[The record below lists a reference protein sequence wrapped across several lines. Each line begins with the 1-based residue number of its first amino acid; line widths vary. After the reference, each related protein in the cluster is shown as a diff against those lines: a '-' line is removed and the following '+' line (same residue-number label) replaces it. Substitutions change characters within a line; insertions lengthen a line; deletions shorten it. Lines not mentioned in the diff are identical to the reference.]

1 MDRLDSIRRSRAAEL
16 LAELRTRMQTES
28 PESLGAFVARGLE
41 LGSLRED
48 VMHALRTDPELR
60 ALAPEVRP
68 RVFELFAPEGLEPAF
83 AALTAGL
90 AHHGLT
96 QKRPFELLDVRDARG
111 RIVARAERS
120 VFRALGLATVVV
132 RLLGRLLLQQRS
144 LSKSIG
150 PGLWD
155 NLAAGLVSSG
165 ETPAEAM
172 LRELHEEAGLDPEFS
187 RLHSPAHLSWQ
198 VLHDVP
204 EGRMQESTAGFILRL
219 SPCDAPVN
227 LDGEAAGFAVF
238 NTEEVL
244 SMIEEGRI
252 MPEAARLI
260 LEHLLHAD

>member
-1 MDRLDSIRRSRAAEL
+1 
-16 LAELRTRMQTES
+16 
-28 PESLGAFVARGLE
+28 
-41 LGSLRED
+41 
-48 VMHALRTDPELR
+48 
-60 ALAPEVRP
+60 
-68 RVFELFAPEGLEPAF
+68 
-83 AALTAGL
+83 
-90 AHHGLT
+90 
-96 QKRPFELLDVRDARG
+96 
-111 RIVARAERS
+111 
-120 VFRALGLATVVV
+120 
-132 RLLGRLLLQQRS
+132 
-144 LSKSIG
+144 
-150 PGLWD
+150 
-155 NLAAGLVSSG
+155 
-165 ETPAEAM
+165 M

-252 MPEAARLI
+252 MPEAARRI

>member
-1 MDRLDSIRRSRAAEL
+1 M
-16 LAELRTRMQTES
+16 
-28 PESLGAFVARGLE
+28 
-41 LGSLRED
+41 
-48 VMHALRTDPELR
+48 
-60 ALAPEVRP
+60 
-68 RVFELFAPEGLEPAF
+68 
-83 AALTAGL
+83 
-90 AHHGLT
+90 
-96 QKRPFELLDVRDARG
+96 RDARD

-132 RLLGRLLLQQRS
+132 RLLALAPDGRLLLQQRS

-227 LDGEAAGFAVF
+227 LDGEAAGFAAF

>member
-120 VFRALGLATVVV
+120 VFRALGLATIVV
-132 RLLGRLLLQQRS
+132 
-144 LSKSIG
+144 
-150 PGLWD
+150 
-155 NLAAGLVSSG
+155 
-165 ETPAEAM
+165 
-172 LRELHEEAGLDPEFS
+172 

>member
-1 MDRLDSIRRSRAAEL
+1 
-16 LAELRTRMQTES
+16 MQTES

-68 RVFELFAPEGLEPAF
+68 HVFELFAPEGLEPAF
-83 AALTAGL
+83 ATLTAGL

-96 QKRPFELLDVRDARG
+96 QKRPFAPD
-111 RIVARAERS
+111 
-120 VFRALGLATVVV
+120 
-132 RLLGRLLLQQRS
+132 GRLLLQQRS

>member
-132 RLLGRLLLQQRS
+132 RLLALAPDGRLLLQQRS

-155 NLAAGLVSSG
+155 
-165 ETPAEAM
+165 
-172 LRELHEEAGLDPEFS
+172 
-187 RLHSPAHLSWQ
+187 LS
-198 VLHDVP
+198 
-204 EGRMQESTAGFILRL
+204 
-219 SPCDAPVN
+219 
-227 LDGEAAGFAVF
+227 
-238 NTEEVL
+238 
-244 SMIEEGRI
+244 
-252 MPEAARLI
+252 LI
-260 LEHLLHAD
+260 HI

>member
-120 VFRALGLATVVV
+120 VFRAL
-132 RLLGRLLLQQRS
+132 
-144 LSKSIG
+144 
-150 PGLWD
+150 
-155 NLAAGLVSSG
+155 
-165 ETPAEAM
+165 EAM

>member
-1 MDRLDSIRRSRAAEL
+1 MPRPHR
-16 LAELRTRMQTES
+16 
-28 PESLGAFVARGLE
+28 
-41 LGSLRED
+41 
-48 VMHALRTDPELR
+48 
-60 ALAPEVRP
+60 RP
-68 RVFELFAPEGLEPAF
+68 RPNARSS
-83 AALTAGL
+83 
-90 AHHGLT
+90 AHS
-96 QKRPFELLDVRDARG
+96 D
-111 RIVARAERS
+111 S
-120 VFRALGLATVVV
+120 ATVVV
-132 RLLGRLLLQQRS
+132 RLLALAPDGRLLLQQRS

-204 EGRMQESTAGFILRL
+204 EGRMQESTARLHPQALPLRR
-219 SPCDAPVN
+219 PVN

>member
-1 MDRLDSIRRSRAAEL
+1 
-16 LAELRTRMQTES
+16 MQTES

-83 AALTAGL
+83 APLTAGL
-90 AHHGLT
+90 THHGLP

-132 RLLGRLLLQQRS
+132 RLLALAPDGRLLLQQRS

-172 LRELHEEAGLDPEFS
+172 LRELHEEAGLDP
-187 RLHSPAHLSWQ
+187 
-198 VLHDVP
+198 
-204 EGRMQESTAGFILRL
+204 
-219 SPCDAPVN
+219 PVN